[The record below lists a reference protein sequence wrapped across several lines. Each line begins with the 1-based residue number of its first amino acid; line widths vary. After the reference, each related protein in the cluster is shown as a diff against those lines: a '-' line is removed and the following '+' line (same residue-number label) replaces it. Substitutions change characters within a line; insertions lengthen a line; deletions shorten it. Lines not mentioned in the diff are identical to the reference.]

1 MEILKLLFLI
11 CFCFDLSH
19 SEESEKVSELQ
30 QVLEKIDLMEARMN
44 SIETQMIKDQCECNL
59 TDIEHQIRQNGI
71 TIAKVRH
78 IVYLNDIRIS
88 QNIDEINDI
97 ETTVNAVEMDL
108 EASINN
114 VKVDLEASIDQA
126 KSDLEG
132 TIDSVKTELE
142 QNLADL
148 GTSINN
154 NENSIKDLESIV
166 NTQVIFSAIR
176 KVGSEEYNNVNPGE
190 GVTFTETITNIGNG
204 MDPASGVFTC
214 PVSGIYA
221 FSLSAETNNEGFVT
235 TIDVYKND
243 NFQFR
248 ITDLN
253 LNNQK
258 NHNNIG
264 YSWTFSLEQGERVY
278 LRMNGESSGL
288 IVRPGVLVWFNGQL
302 LLASK

>member
-1 MEILKLLFLI
+1 M
-11 CFCFDLSH
+11 
-19 SEESEKVSELQ
+19 
-30 QVLEKIDLMEARMN
+30 
-44 SIETQMIKDQCECNL
+44 
-59 TDIEHQIRQNGI
+59 
-71 TIAKVRH
+71 
-78 IVYLNDIRIS
+78 
-88 QNIDEINDI
+88 
-97 ETTVNAVEMDL
+97 
-108 EASINN
+108 
-114 VKVDLEASIDQA
+114 
-126 KSDLEG
+126 EG

-176 KVGSEEYNNVNPGE
+176 KVGSSEEYNNVNPGE

-278 LRMNGESSGL
+278 LRMNAESSGL